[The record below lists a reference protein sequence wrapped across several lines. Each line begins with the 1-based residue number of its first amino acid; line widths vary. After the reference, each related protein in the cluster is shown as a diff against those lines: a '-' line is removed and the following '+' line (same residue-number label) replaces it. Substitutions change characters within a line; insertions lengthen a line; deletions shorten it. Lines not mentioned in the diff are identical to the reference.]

1 MTTSVPRKLKY
12 IMYNVQDYNVLYN
25 SAVHP
30 VVCEGWHVTHMWN
43 TLVTW
48 RHHFTK
54 RGSLG

>member
-30 VVCEGWHVTHMWN
+30 VVCEG
-43 TLVTW
+43 
-48 RHHFTK
+48 
-54 RGSLG
+54 